1 MNIIVCIKQVPD
13 TGSVKIDPET
23 NTLIRSGVPSIINP
37 FDLNAVELGLS
48 LKDEQGG
55 KVNVITMGPPQADE
69 ALRSTLAMG
78 ADNACLLSDRAF
90 AGADTLATSYTLS
103 MAVKK
108 IGNFDLILC
117 GKQAIDGDTAQ
128 VGPELAEI
136 LGIPQVTNVSKL
148 IEVKDTTI
156 VVEQELEDGCEIV
169 EVERPCLLTVTKE
182 INKPRMPSLKNSM
195 RAKKAEIP
203 VWKASDIDADEA
215 RIGLKGSATQVVK
228 IFDPPKRTDRRILQG
243 DVDEMATELAKELRK
258 RLL

>member
-13 TGSVKIDPET
+13 TGSVKIDPTT

-37 FDLNAVELGLS
+37 FDLNAVETGLS
-48 LKDEQGG
+48 LKDKYGG
-55 KVNVITMGPPQADE
+55 KVNVITMGPAQADE
-69 ALRSTLAMG
+69 ALRNTLAMG

-108 IGNFDLILC
+108 IGDFDLILC

-136 LGIPQVTNVSKL
+136 LGIPQVTNISKL
-148 IEVKDTTI
+148 LEVKDTTI
-156 VVEQELEDGCEIV
+156 IVEQELEDGCQII
-169 EVERPCLLTVTKE
+169 EVQRPCLLTVTKQ
-182 INKPRMPSLKNSM
+182 INNPRIPSLKNSI
-195 RAKKAEIP
+195 RAKKADIP
-203 VWKASDIDADEA
+203 VWKAADINADEA

-228 IFDPPKRTDRRILQG
+228 IFEPPKRADSRILQG
-243 DVDEMATELAKELRK
+243 DVDEMVAELVAELKKEG
-258 RLL
+258 

>member
-13 TGSVKIDPET
+13 TGSVKIDPTT

-37 FDLNAVELGLS
+37 FDLNAVEAGLS
-48 LKDEQGG
+48 LKDEYGG
-55 KVNVITMGPPQADE
+55 RVNVITMGPPQAEE
-69 ALRSTLAMG
+69 ALRNTIAMG

-108 IGNFDLILC
+108 IGDFDLILC

-148 IEVKDTTI
+148 IEVKETTI
-156 VVEQELEDGCEIV
+156 VVEKELEDGCEIV
-169 EVERPCLLTVTKE
+169 EVERPCLLTVTKQV
-182 INKPRMPSLKNSM
+182 NNPRIPSLKNSM

-203 VWKASDIDADEA
+203 VWKAADIDADEA

-228 IFDPPKRTDRRILQG
+228 IFEPLKRTDSRILQG
-243 DVDEMATELAKELRK
+243 DVDEMMTELVGELRK
-258 RLL
+258 RV